1 MGGQICVLVAV
12 RDLIPNFDDSGPK
25 EAPAFLKRGA
35 KAAAPFILQQA
46 TNHPSLLTT
55 QHHNKSLVQAMS
67 FAPAGSRSGTAR
79 RDGHVSGL
87 ASGSISRI
95 LDEASSGGGRN
106 PSQSRRRSRST
117 SPNPSA
123 SASSLSENT
132 AARKSAASAATQF
145 CTFCS
150 KPAALTVSSSLV
162 SRPYC
167 LTHYYTSR
175 AVRTGTT
182 NPNKIHIIGPDGS
195 EIFGID
201 TTQEDSES
209 QQSEMAKQLPAMQ
222 DMFAEAF
229 TSLRDRIANKLSGG
243 DVGFGGASS
252 SSTGVSGASRK
263 YGQKK
268 SPGGGSAASK
278 RNSHDPLADLL
289 GGPSPSFSSA
299 SAKKRVRK
307 RPPSERPAQPKAPAT
322 RNKEDNEGG
331 FVRDIQLPTRYV
343 EQQRKMAQAE
353 VAQRR
358 RLMSAPGTGSTVG
371 RKPKPAGGAASA
383 LSHVETNPYK
393 RRKPNRSSIWNLAMN
408 GDNASSAS
416 GRDPGSTTGAG
427 GAVKSSWDA
436 IEQSMRPTVRC
447 TCGST
452 DVSNDLNITGRGND
466 MPKGETWGSKD
477 RSDVV
482 VRYRCGRCGKTWNE
496 EE

>member
-1 MGGQICVLVAV
+1 
-12 RDLIPNFDDSGPK
+12 
-25 EAPAFLKRGA
+25 
-35 KAAAPFILQQA
+35 
-46 TNHPSLLTT
+46 
-55 QHHNKSLVQAMS
+55 MS

-132 AARKSAASAATQF
+132 AARKSAASAATPL

-167 LTHYYTSR
+167 YYTSR

-182 NPNKIHIIGPDGS
+182 NPNKVHFLGNDGS

-243 DVGFGGASS
+243 GVGFGRASS

-263 YGQKK
+263 SSQKK

-278 RNSHDPLADLL
+278 RSSHDPLADLL

-307 RPPSERPAQPKAPAT
+307 RPPSERPAQPKPPAT

-353 VAQRR
+353 VAERR
-358 RLMSAPGTGSTVG
+358 RLMSAPGTGGTTSSTVG

-408 GDNASSAS
+408 SDNASGTAEQGPDSSA
-416 GRDPGSTTGAG
+416 GAG
-427 GAVKSSWDA
+427 AGAGAKSSWDN
-436 IEQSMRPTVRC
+436 IEQSMRPTVQC

-452 DVSNDLNITGRGND
+452 DVSNDLNITGRGSD